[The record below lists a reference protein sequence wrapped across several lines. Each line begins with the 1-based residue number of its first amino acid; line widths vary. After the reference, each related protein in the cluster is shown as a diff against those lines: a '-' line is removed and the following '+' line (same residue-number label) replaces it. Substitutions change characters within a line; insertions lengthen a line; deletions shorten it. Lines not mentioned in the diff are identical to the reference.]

1 MSKQIALV
9 DAIVA
14 NDLQRVKYC
23 LETGADVNL
32 ALDQANVTP
41 LHFAAQSS
49 DISILQE
56 LLAQGADFQAKTV
69 PDGET
74 PLDIA
79 RMHHQHGLVQILDE
93 LS

>member
-1 MSKQIALV
+1 M
-9 DAIVA
+9 
-14 NDLQRVKYC
+14 
-23 LETGADVNL
+23 
-32 ALDQANVTP
+32 TP

-49 DISILQE
+49 DISILRE

-79 RMHHQHGLVQILDE
+79 RMHHQHGLVQILDK